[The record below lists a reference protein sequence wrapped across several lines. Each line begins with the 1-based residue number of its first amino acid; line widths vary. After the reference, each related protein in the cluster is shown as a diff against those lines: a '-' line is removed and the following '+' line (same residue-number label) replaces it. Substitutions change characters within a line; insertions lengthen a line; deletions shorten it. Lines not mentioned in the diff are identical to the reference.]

1 MKAPNGRPGGQRG
14 FSLMEMMTALVIF
27 LLISAVA
34 FSLLGVAQKRYATES
49 EVLNAFQEARLGL
62 DQIVRDVNDAGYPPR
77 NQFTFGLATPPANIY
92 ASSPVAWTPNYP
104 STPCQVGITCGITP
118 TGTDII
124 IETYV
129 SAQGCPNNGV
139 SWIRYQ
145 LVGTT
150 LNRGITC
157 KSSTDPDAATSAAG
171 IMAPYVQNV
180 MNNASAAQIAQFQT
194 YYPSMFP
201 SGAPVPVFTYICD
214 TQSGLAQDCSTASA
228 TDNSP
233 RNVRA
238 VGITLIVM
246 APVPDAQT
254 GAPRLVE
261 LNGRGRRV
269 NPNQ

>member
-1 MKAPNGRPGGQRG
+1 
-14 FSLMEMMTALVIF
+14 MMTALVIF

-34 FSLLGVAQKRYATES
+34 FSLLGVAQKRYQTES
-49 EVLNAFQEARLGL
+49 EVLNSFQEARLGL
-62 DQIVRDVNDAGYPPR
+62 DQIVRDVDDTGFPPQ
-77 NQFTFGLATPPANIY
+77 NQFTFGTLTPPVNIY
-92 ASSPVAWTPNYP
+92 ATSPVAWPNYLTQSPCQIGISCTTTPN
-104 STPCQVGITCGITP
+104 QW
-118 TGTDII
+118 DII
-124 IETYV
+124 LETLV
-129 SAQGCPNNGV
+129 PGQNCPNGGV

-145 LVGTT
+145 LQGTT
-150 LNRGITC
+150 LNRGVVC
-157 KSSTDPDAATSAAG
+157 KINGDPDSVTTAAG
-171 IMAPYVQNV
+171 VLVPYVQNV

-201 SGAPVPVFTYICD
+201 SGPVPIFTYTCD
-214 TQSGLAQDCSTASA
+214 TLNGLPQDCSTASA

-238 VGITLIVM
+238 VSVTLIVM
-246 APVPDAQT
+246 APVPDSQT

>member
-1 MKAPNGRPGGQRG
+1 MNADYRRPGDQHG
-14 FSLMEMMTALVIF
+14 FSLIEMMTALVIF

-62 DQIVRDVNDAGYPPR
+62 DQIVRDVNDAGFPPQ
-77 NQFTFGLATPPANIY
+77 NQFTFGLTTPPTNIY
-92 ASSPVAWTPNYP
+92 ASSPIAWTPNYP

-118 TGTDII
+118 SGTDII

-129 SAQGCPNNGV
+129 VGQGCPNNGV

-145 LVGTT
+145 LAGTT

-157 KSSTDPDAATSAAG
+157 KSNIDPDTATSAAG

-201 SGAPVPVFTYICD
+201 GAAAVPIFTYVCD
-214 TQSGLAQDCSTASA
+214 TQSGLPQDCSTASA

-238 VGITLIVM
+238 VGVTLIVM
-246 APVPDAQT
+246 APVLDGQT

-269 NPNQ
+269 NPNR